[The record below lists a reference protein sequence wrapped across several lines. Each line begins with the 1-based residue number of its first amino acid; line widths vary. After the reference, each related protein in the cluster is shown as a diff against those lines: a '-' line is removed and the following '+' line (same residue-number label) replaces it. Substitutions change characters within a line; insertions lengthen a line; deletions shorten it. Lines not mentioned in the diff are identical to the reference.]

1 MLHKQTFAVSTL
13 GNRGRGIAT
22 EHKAG
27 LDAIIAG
34 GGDAAAAA
42 MIAHLAR
49 HSDSNFETES
59 FPAEGKSLATS

>member
-27 LDAIIAG
+27 LDAIIRVVVT
-34 GGDAAAAA
+34 
-42 MIAHLAR
+42 LPR
-49 HSDSNFETES
+49 R
-59 FPAEGKSLATS
+59 P